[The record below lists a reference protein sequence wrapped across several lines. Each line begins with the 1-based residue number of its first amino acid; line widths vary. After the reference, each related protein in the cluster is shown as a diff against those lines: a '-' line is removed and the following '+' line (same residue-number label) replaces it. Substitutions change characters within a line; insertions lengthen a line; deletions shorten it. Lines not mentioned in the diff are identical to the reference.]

1 MDQDDTG
8 LRPTGNPPAPDQ
20 NNSAWSATPFE
31 GSPNTAFATTSPSG
45 ITFLPMP
52 GVNPLSTRPQAGA
65 LPAGGDTRP
74 QISSPSSDEFH
85 AFYERHELITNLLL
99 VCYIP
104 MDIKHKDFSDTMDR
118 IQRHLK
124 VQTINNYYYSP
135 EFSSKFGSSDNAW
148 WEEGFSYEPEQ
159 HASFILRL
167 GGNLP
172 FAFHGKHNEV
182 IRPMAFTIAASPV
195 LESKVARML
204 VVQPVPP
211 DFDTTLIRPP
221 VAIWR
226 GIGMDAA
233 AGQPAAVLALVTLYV
248 QEATRT
254 LRSHDPQN
262 DWKFYSFLSPH
273 VVDVKSP
280 ARTSARTPG
289 GLRGK
294 ERGRDKGKKSGP
306 AKATE
311 LPSPTPDGPT
321 QVHYTELFIFTVCS
335 APTGELANCYAC
347 LIPPTAPYNQPCY
360 TLSLCGWWLELT
372 HDSQIFMSNE
382 WKIGPST
389 ELLINRPAARVMGL
403 KGGCSLR
410 AVLEALN
417 SEGQRCD
424 HIRFGFLQRTA
435 EGDSCTLITDG
446 CHPRATK
453 ALRNWSSNTLLPT
466 MGDLDDMKR
475 LRDKYIIFRRSLGL
489 PTNPPSGP
497 APSDTSSSALV
508 RPGISYGD
516 AVRLP
521 PGHDLT
527 GLVQTAVLQHLTAA
541 SRAITTR
548 FTALEDRQTSVE
560 ERQSKV
566 ESKQQSHTESISSLT
581 ADQAGMQATL
591 KATKGEVEATQA
603 VVENHTKKWG
613 ELTSFLERQ
622 NAVLN
627 EQDTRLQ
634 QLEASLPSLS
644 KRRAPEAGLDFTKP
658 RGPPDHDSYG
668 K

>member
-1 MDQDDTG
+1 M
-8 LRPTGNPPAPDQ
+8 
-20 NNSAWSATPFE
+20 
-31 GSPNTAFATTSPSG
+31 
-45 ITFLPMP
+45 
-52 GVNPLSTRPQAGA
+52 
-65 LPAGGDTRP
+65 
-74 QISSPSSDEFH
+74 
-85 AFYERHELITNLLL
+85 
-99 VCYIP
+99 
-104 MDIKHKDFSDTMDR
+104 
-118 IQRHLK
+118 
-124 VQTINNYYYSP
+124 
-135 EFSSKFGSSDNAW
+135 
-148 WEEGFSYEPEQ
+148 
-159 HASFILRL
+159 
-167 GGNLP
+167 
-172 FAFHGKHNEV
+172 
-182 IRPMAFTIAASPV
+182 
-195 LESKVARML
+195 
-204 VVQPVPP
+204 
-211 DFDTTLIRPP
+211 
-221 VAIWR
+221 
-226 GIGMDAA
+226 
-233 AGQPAAVLALVTLYV
+233 
-248 QEATRT
+248 
-254 LRSHDPQN
+254 
-262 DWKFYSFLSPH
+262 
-273 VVDVKSP
+273 DVKSP

-382 WKIGPST
+382 GKIGPSA
-389 ELLINRPAARVMGL
+389 ELLISRPATRVMGL

-410 AVLEALN
+410 AVLAALN
-417 SEGQRCD
+417 TEGQRCE
-424 HIRFGFLQRTA
+424 HICFGFLQRA
-435 EGDSCTLITDG
+435 ADGDSCTLITDG

-466 MGDLDDMKR
+466 MGELDDMKR
-475 LRDKYIIFRRSLGL
+475 LRDKYLIFRRSLGL
-489 PTNPPSGP
+489 PTNPSAGP
-497 APSDTSSSALV
+497 APGEVTSSALV

-521 PGHDLT
+521 PGNDLT

-541 SRAITTR
+541 SRAITNR

-560 ERQSKV
+560 GRQSLV
-566 ESKQQSHTESISSLT
+566 ESKQESHTEAIRSLT
-581 ADQAGMQATL
+581 TDQAGMQASL
-591 KATKGEVEATQA
+591 KETRGEVVATQA

-622 NAVLN
+622 NAVLT

-634 QLEASLPSLS
+634 QLESSLPSLS

-658 RGPPDHDSYG
+658 RGSPDHDAYG